1 MKFSVSSLSFSGGKI
16 KFMSDL
22 PKNLGVEI
30 FYEWGSEIYWN
41 GILPEIIEGRSGG
54 FSIHG
59 PMMFDD
65 FSQPCD
71 EDILFSH
78 MRAPFELYHRYHG
91 KFYVVHTN
99 GSLSYPF
106 NPIREEEG
114 RKLAIERLEKF
125 HRLCKQ
131 EGVNLVV
138 ENVGWN
144 RQKRYLFHQKDYFN
158 LFRQIPDLKCLI
170 DVGHAMLSDL
180 SVWEMQKKLGKRI
193 TAYHIHDND
202 GSRDLH
208 LPIGEG
214 IFDWKAFVLGIQAFT
229 PDAELVME
237 YEGIPQLERYVADSE
252 GLEKINKS

>member
-1 MKFSVSSLSFSGGKI
+1 M
-16 KFMSDL
+16 
-22 PKNLGVEI
+22 
-30 FYEWGSEIYWN
+30 
-41 GILPEIIEGRSGG
+41 
-54 FSIHG
+54 
-59 PMMFDD
+59 
-65 FSQPCD
+65 
-71 EDILFSH
+71 
-78 MRAPFELYHRYHG
+78 
-91 KFYVVHTN
+91 
-99 GSLSYPF
+99 
-106 NPIREEEG
+106 
-114 RKLAIERLEKF
+114 
-125 HRLCKQ
+125 
-131 EGVNLVV
+131 
-138 ENVGWN
+138 
-144 RQKRYLFHQKDYFN
+144 
-158 LFRQIPDLKCLI
+158 FRQIPDLKCLI